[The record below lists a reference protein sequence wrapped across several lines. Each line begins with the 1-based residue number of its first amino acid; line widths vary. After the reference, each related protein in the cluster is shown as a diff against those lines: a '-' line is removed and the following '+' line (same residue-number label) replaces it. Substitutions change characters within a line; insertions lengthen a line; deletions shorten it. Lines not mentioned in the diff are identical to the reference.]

1 MAEARRREDEWEAD
15 RVGAPRWRA
24 AVPHGPVGGQ
34 GGPVGQMQA
43 DLVRRFEWQTPGAPV
58 TTAGERLVRGLSIGG
73 GWLALFAGHLGAA
86 VLVLR

>member
-15 RVGAPRWRA
+15 RVGTPRWQA
-24 AVPHGPVGGQ
+24 AVPHGPAGGQ

-43 DLVRRFEWQTPGAPV
+43 DLVRRFAWEATGVPDA
-58 TTAGERLVRGLSIGG
+58 TAGERLVRGLSIGG
-73 GWLALFAGHLGAA
+73 GWLALLAGYLGAA